1 MIGFLQGVVIAKI
14 GGTMILDVRG
24 VGYRI
29 AVTET
34 TLERCEG
41 AAALHIYTHVR
52 EQEIT
57 LYGFASQTEQEM
69 FELLI
74 SVPSIGPKAAM
85 NILNIADVPTLQT
98 AIAREDTTILT
109 SVSGIGTKTA
119 KKIVTTLA
127 GKVVAPAAE
136 VTRDASM
143 HADAIEA
150 LRSMGYSVAE
160 ARIAV
165 ESVDKDVAD
174 VGECVRR
181 ALKNLGRK

>member
-1 MIGFLQGVVIAKI
+1 MIGFLQGVVIAKKN
-14 GGTMILDVRG
+14 GAVILDVRG
-24 VGYRI
+24 VGYRVV
-29 AVTET
+29 VTET

-41 AAALHIYTHVR
+41 AMGLHIYTHVR
-52 EQEIT
+52 EQEMT
-57 LYGFASQTEQEM
+57 LYGFIAQTEQEM

-74 SVPSIGPKAAM
+74 SVSGIGPKAAM
-85 NILNIADVPTLQT
+85 NILNVADVATLQA

-119 KKIVTTLA
+119 KKVIMELS
-127 GKVVAPAAE
+127 GKVVAPEAE
-136 VTRDASM
+136 ASRDVAM

-165 ESVDKDVAD
+165 EGVDTDVAD
-174 VGECVRR
+174 VGECVRL